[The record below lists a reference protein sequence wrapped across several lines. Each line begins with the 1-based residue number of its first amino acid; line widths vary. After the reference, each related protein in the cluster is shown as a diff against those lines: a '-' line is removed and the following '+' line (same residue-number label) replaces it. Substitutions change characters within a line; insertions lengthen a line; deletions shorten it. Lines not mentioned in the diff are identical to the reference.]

1 MFYSKLLTK
10 LYDCVT
16 TISVQNKKEVQLS
29 MLDKIVSLVE
39 KSETLTVSRYASVE
53 DIKTLAIAAVAK
65 DMETI
70 MKALPPMAAPPPKI
84 TGKHYFAEAMYGE
97 KHSLDQFIFLT
108 EFDINAVETKRS
120 KLNAAAEDAKRER
133 KLEFEAEMTK
143 AKVRLAFVE
152 EVVFRK
158 EWTRKIK
165 NFAVNPPSALTPALT
180 LKQQLQCFAFDA

>member
-10 LYDCVT
+10 LYDCGT

-29 MLDKIVSLVE
+29 MLDKIASLVE
-39 KSETLTVSRYASVE
+39 KSETLTISRDASVE
-53 DIKTLAIAAVAK
+53 DIKTLAIAAVTK

-70 MKALPPMAAPPPKI
+70 MQALPPMAAPPPKI

-108 EFDINAVETKRS
+108 EFEINAVETKRA
-120 KLNAAAEDAKRER
+120 KLNAEDAKRER

-152 EVVFRK
+152 EVALRK

-180 LKQQLQCFAFDA
+180 LKQQLQCFTFDA